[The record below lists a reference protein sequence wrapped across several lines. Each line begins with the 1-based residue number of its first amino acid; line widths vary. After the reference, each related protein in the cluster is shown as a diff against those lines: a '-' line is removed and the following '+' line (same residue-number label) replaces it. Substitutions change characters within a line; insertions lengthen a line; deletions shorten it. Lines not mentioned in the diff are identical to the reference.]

1 VITKDAKSA
10 PGVFTVHR
18 INDQV
23 LFDIPKG
30 ELGKEAPSV
39 EPIAATFPVEAEGKD
54 GAVVVDVTRFFKQ
67 CRLSATAKTPDAPP
81 LVPE

>member
-1 VITKDAKSA
+1 VRWTQRGNTVFLRLVDYSIRAEGTGPSPA
-10 PGVFTVHR
+10 PS
-18 INDQV
+18 
-23 LFDIPKG
+23 
-30 ELGKEAPSV
+30 SV